1 MSMPYK
7 AGVCNI
13 GKTEIR
19 KRYAFGAAGFVL
31 AAIILVWMSVS
42 GFSHTWFALLAIPL
56 FAGFEGTYQGA
67 LHFCAGFGVTGR
79 YDFLGTRKEYGKVTS
94 QKEHKADI
102 MMSLKI
108 HAYSLWSAVL
118 VTIVII
124 SILNAIGL

>member
-1 MSMPYK
+1 MLYK

-19 KRYAFGAAGFVL
+19 RRYAFGIIGFVL

-42 GFSHTWFALLAIPL
+42 GFSHTWFVLLAIPL

-67 LHFCAGFGVTGR
+67 LHFCAGFGMTGR

-102 MMSLKI
+102 VMSLRI
-108 HAYSLWSAVL
+108 HAYSLWSTVIAI
-118 VTIVII
+118 IVII
-124 SILNAIGL
+124 LLI